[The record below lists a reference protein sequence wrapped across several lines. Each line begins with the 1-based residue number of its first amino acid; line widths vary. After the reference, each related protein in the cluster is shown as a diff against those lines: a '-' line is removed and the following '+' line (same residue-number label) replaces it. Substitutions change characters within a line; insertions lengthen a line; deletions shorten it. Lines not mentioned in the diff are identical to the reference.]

1 MAEGRAGAG
10 LSGHAGFVERYGA
23 WALIAGASEGLGAA
37 YARALAAR
45 GMHLVLVA
53 RRKEP
58 LEAFAGE
65 IRATYGSETR
75 CYGGDLAD
83 PKSLE
88 ALIASCSDL
97 DLGLVICNAAQSPI
111 GDFATRD
118 SLELMRVV
126 DVNVRAPLTLL
137 RGLLPGMVARG
148 RGAAI
153 LMTSLTGNQGTAG
166 IAAYA
171 ASKAFLRVLA
181 ESLWYELKD
190 QGIDVMACVCGV
202 VRTPG
207 YLGAAGKE
215 APGALDPDQVVKSAL
230 RALGRKPVVIPGLIN
245 KVAAAVM
252 TRLLPRR
259 TAVALLAKST
269 SRFAQLKET
278 KGAS

>member
-10 LSGHAGFVERYGA
+10 LSGRAGFVERYGA

-53 RRKEP
+53 RRREP
-58 LEAFAGE
+58 LEAFADE
-65 IRATYGSETR
+65 MRTTYGVDAL
-75 CYGGDLAD
+75 CYDGDVAA
-83 PKSLE
+83 PAFLE
-88 ALIASCSDL
+88 ALVASCSDL

-111 GDFATRD
+111 GDFAGRD
-118 SLELMRVV
+118 SQDLLRVV
-126 DVNVRAPLTLL
+126 DVNVRAPLALL

-190 QGIDVMACVCGV
+190 QGVDVMACVCGV

-207 YLGAAGKE
+207 YLSAAGGE
-215 APGALDPDQVVKSAL
+215 APGALDPEQVVERAL
-230 RALGRKPVVIPGLIN
+230 RALGRKPVVIPGFIN

-259 TAVALLAKST
+259 TAIAILAKST
-269 SRFAQLKET
+269 GKYAQLRET

>member
-1 MAEGRAGAG
+1 MAEGRASAG
-10 LSGHAGFVERYGA
+10 LSGRAGFVERYGA

-45 GMHLVLVA
+45 GMDLVLVA
-53 RRKEP
+53 RRGEP
-58 LEAFAGE
+58 LEALARE
-65 IRATYGSETR
+65 VRDTYGVEARCHAGDIAGQEFLET
-75 CYGGDLAD
+75 
-83 PKSLE
+83 
-88 ALIASCSDL
+88 LIASVTSL
-97 DLGLVICNAAQSPI
+97 DLGVVICNAAQSPI
-111 GDFATRD
+111 GAFATRD

-126 DVNVRAPLTLL
+126 DVNMRAPLTLL

-190 QGIDVMACVCGV
+190 QGVDVMACVCGV

-215 APGALDPDQVVKSAL
+215 APGALDPEQVVKSAL
-230 RALGRKPVVIPGLIN
+230 CALGRKPVVIPGFIN
-245 KVAAAVM
+245 KMAAAVM
-252 TRLLPRR
+252 TRLLPRG
-259 TAVALLAKST
+259 AAIALLAKST
-269 SRFAQLKET
+269 AKFAQLRDT
-278 KGAS
+278 KGA

>member
-10 LSGHAGFVERYGA
+10 LSDRAGFVERYGA
-23 WALIAGASEGLGAA
+23 WVLIAGASEGLGAA

-45 GMHLVLVA
+45 GMALVLVA

-58 LEAFAGE
+58 LEAFAAE

-75 CYGGDLAD
+75 WYDGDVAD
-83 PKSLE
+83 PEFLD
-88 ALIASCSDL
+88 ALVASCSDL

-118 SLELMRVV
+118 SQDLVRVV
-126 DVNVRAPLTLL
+126 DVNVRAPVTLL
-137 RGLLPGMVARG
+137 RGLLPGMIARG
-148 RGAAI
+148 RGAVI

-207 YLGAAGKE
+207 YLSAAGRE
-215 APGALDPDQVVKSAL
+215 APGALDPEQVVKSAL
-230 RALGRKPVVIPGLIN
+230 RALGRKPAVIPGFIN

-259 TAVALLAKST
+259 TAIALLAKST
-269 SRFAQLKET
+269 GKYAQLRDT